1 LDIILGKRVTI
12 RAANDEELIK
22 QDLLPM
28 IVEGLIAGT
37 LGIFGAAAALEIGY
51 RRRLGNKLELSAGK
65 WRIEEYEVDHYR
77 IVGDLEFINL
87 TQRLDVMVPEIQAS
101 IKLLS
106 SGSLQGVTT
115 DYTIIPRH
123 PDADPREDNY
133 WESYI
138 IEPGKPAAIEVPI
151 DIYGRDLSQVS
162 AAWIE
167 LNFYTYGRGGRLP
180 RTKHIVVPLK
190 FPNVDSSKRW
200 RPVQDAD
207 LLPIRTHLLTPLDNP
222 VEIVKRYVVPH
233 AEPGDIVTIGES
245 PVAIMQGRFRHPSE
259 ITPGWLAQRLCYS
272 FHTTSSL
279 ATACGLQTLI
289 DQIGAWRVF
298 GAFIGSIPFKLMPRE
313 LTKSLHLDGMFYRLA
328 GYQANLID
336 DVTGTIPPYDKF
348 IVMGPDQPQQ
358 LCEAIKRETGLE
370 AAVVDVND
378 LRRVKILAAS
388 AGVDQTFLA
397 QALISN
403 PAGNGNEQ
411 TPVVLIRPTE
421 SPVAPIAKTMTPVK
435 TTA

>member
-1 LDIILGKRVTI
+1 
-12 RAANDEELIK
+12 
-22 QDLLPM
+22 M

-37 LGIFGAAAALEIGY
+37 LGILGTAAAALEIGY
-51 RRRLGNKLELSAGK
+51 RQRLGNKLELSAGK
-65 WRIEEYEVDHYR
+65 WRIEEYEIDHYR
-77 IVGDLEFINL
+77 IVGELEFINL
-87 TQRLDVMVPEIQAS
+87 TPRLDVMIPEVRAS
-101 IKLLS
+101 VQLLS
-106 SGSLQGVTT
+106 SGRLDGVTIES
-115 DYTIIPRH
+115 TIIPRH

-138 IEPGKPAAIEVPI
+138 VEPGKPGPIEVPI
-151 DIYGRDLSQVS
+151 AIYGRDLSQIS

-167 LNFYTYGRGGRLP
+167 LAFYTYGRGGRIP
-180 RTKHIVVPLK
+180 RTKHIIVPLK
-190 FPNVDSSKRW
+190 FPNVEDSKRW

-222 VEIVKRYVVPH
+222 VEIVKRYVLPH
-233 AEPGDIVTIGES
+233 AQPGDIVTIGES

-259 ITPGWLAQRLCYS
+259 INPGWLAKRLCYS

-279 ATACGLQTLI
+279 ATACGLQALI

-298 GAFIGSIPFKLMPRE
+298 FSFIVSIPFKLLPRE
-313 LTKSLHLDGMFYRLA
+313 LSKSLRVDGMFYRLG

-348 IVMGPDQPQQ
+348 IVMGPDHPQA
-358 LCEAIKRETGLE
+358 LCEEIKRETGLE
-370 AAVVDVND
+370 AAIVDVND

-388 AGVDQTFLA
+388 AGVDQGFLSE
-397 QALISN
+397 ALISN

-421 SPVAPIAKTMTPVK
+421 SAVAPIAKSMSPAK
-435 TTA
+435 TAV

>member
-1 LDIILGKRVTI
+1 
-12 RAANDEELIK
+12 
-22 QDLLPM
+22 M

-37 LGIFGAAAALEIGY
+37 LGIFGAAAAALEIGY
-51 RRRLGNKLELSAGK
+51 RQRLGNKLDLSAGK
-65 WRIEEYEVDHYR
+65 WRIEEYEMDHYR

-87 TQRLDVMVPEIQAS
+87 TDRLDVMIPELRATVQ
-101 IKLLS
+101 LLS
-106 SGSLQGVTT
+106 SGSLVGVTT
-115 DYTIIPRH
+115 ESAIVPRYTN
-123 PDADPREDNY
+123 ADPREDNY

-138 IEPGKPAAIEVPI
+138 VEPGKPAAIEVAI
-151 DIYGRDLSQVS
+151 DIWGRDLSQIS
-162 AAWIE
+162 TAWIQME
-167 LNFYTYGRGGRLP
+167 FYTYGRGGRLP

-190 FPNVDSSKRW
+190 FPNVEDSKRW

-222 VEIVKRYVVPH
+222 VEIVKRYVSPH
-233 AEPGDIVTIGES
+233 AQPGDIVTIGES

-298 GAFIGSIPFKLMPRE
+298 GAFIGSIPFKLMPRS
-313 LTKSLHLDGMFYRLA
+313 LAKSLNVDGMFYRLA

-348 IVMGPDQPQQ
+348 IVMGPDRPLE

-388 AGVDQTFLA
+388 SGVDQTFLA
-397 QALISN
+397 EALISN

-421 SPVAPIAKTMTPVK
+421 SAVTPIAKSMAPAE

>member
-1 LDIILGKRVTI
+1 
-12 RAANDEELIK
+12 
-22 QDLLPM
+22 M

-37 LGIFGAAAALEIGY
+37 LGIFGAAAAVLEIGY
-51 RRRLGNKLELSAGK
+51 RQRLGNKLELSAGK
-65 WRIEEYEVDHYR
+65 WRIEEYEIDHYR
-77 IVGDLEFINL
+77 IVGELEFINL
-87 TQRLDVMVPEIQAS
+87 TPRLDVMIPEVRVSVQ
-101 IKLLS
+101 LLS
-106 SGSLQGVTT
+106 SGRLDGVTIAS
-115 DYTIIPRH
+115 TIIPRH

-138 IEPGKPAAIEVPI
+138 VEPGKPGPIEVPI
-151 DIYGRDLSQVS
+151 EIDGRDLSPIS
-162 AAWIE
+162 AAWIQID
-167 LNFYTYGRGGRLP
+167 FYTYGRGGRMP

-190 FPNVDSSKRW
+190 FPNVEDSKRW

-222 VEIVKRYVVPH
+222 VEIVKRYVLPH
-233 AEPGDIVTIGES
+233 AQPGDIVTIGES

-259 ITPGWLAQRLCYS
+259 VTPGWLAKRLCYS

-298 GAFIGSIPFKLMPRE
+298 GAFIGSIPFKLLPRE
-313 LTKSLHLDGMFYRLA
+313 LAKSLHVDGMFYRLG

-348 IVMGPDQPQQ
+348 IVMGPNDPQA
-358 LCEAIKRETGLE
+358 LCAEIKRETGLE
-370 AAVVDVND
+370 AAIVDVND

-388 AGVDQTFLA
+388 AGVDQGFLSE
-397 QALISN
+397 ALISN

-421 SPVAPIAKTMTPVK
+421 SAVNPIATAMPPAK
-435 TTA
+435 TTV

>member
-1 LDIILGKRVTI
+1 
-12 RAANDEELIK
+12 
-22 QDLLPM
+22 M

-37 LGIFGAAAALEIGY
+37 LGILGTAAAALEIGY
-51 RRRLGNKLELSAGK
+51 RQRLGNKLELSAGK
-65 WRIEEYEVDHYR
+65 WRIDEYEVDHYR
-77 IVGDLEFINL
+77 IVGELELINL
-87 TQRLDVMVPEIQAS
+87 TPRLDVMIPEIHATVT
-101 IKLLS
+101 LLS

-115 DYTIIPRH
+115 ESTIVPRYEN
-123 PDADPREDNY
+123 ADPREDNY

-138 IEPGKPAAIEVPI
+138 VEPNKPATIEVPI
-151 DIYGRDLSQVS
+151 DIWGRDLSQIS
-162 AAWIE
+162 AAWVQMQ
-167 LNFYTYGRGGRLP
+167 FYTYGRGGRIA

-190 FPNVDSSKRW
+190 FPNVEDSKRW

-222 VEIVKRYVVPH
+222 VEIVKRYVLPH
-233 AEPGDIVTIGES
+233 AQPGDIVTIGES

-259 ITPGWLAQRLCYS
+259 ITPGWLAQRLCYMFS
-272 FHTTSSL
+272 TTSSL

-298 GAFIGSIPFKLMPRE
+298 FAFLGSIPFKVMPRE
-313 LTKSLHLDGMFYRLA
+313 LAKSLHVDGMFYRLA

-348 IVMGPDQPQQ
+348 IVMGPNQPLQ
-358 LCEAIKRETGLE
+358 LCEQIKQETGLE

-388 AGVDQTFLA
+388 AGVNQDFLA
-397 QALISN
+397 EALISN

-421 SPVAPIAKTMTPVK
+421 SPVTPIGQPRAAAQ
-435 TTA
+435 TAV

>member
-1 LDIILGKRVTI
+1 
-12 RAANDEELIK
+12 
-22 QDLLPM
+22 M

-37 LGIFGAAAALEIGY
+37 LGIFGAAAAALEIGY
-51 RRRLGNKLELSAGK
+51 RQRLGNKLELSAGK

-87 TQRLDVMVPEIQAS
+87 TPRLDVMVPEITTSVQ
-101 IKLLS
+101 LLS

-115 DYTIIPRH
+115 ESTIIPRYKN
-123 PDADPREDNY
+123 ADPREDNY
-133 WESYI
+133 WESAI
-138 IEPGKPAAIEVPI
+138 VEPGKPIAIEVPI
-151 DIYGRDLSQVS
+151 DIWGRDLSQIS
-162 AAWIE
+162 AAWIQ
-167 LNFYTYGRGGRLP
+167 LAFNTYGRGGRIP

-190 FPNVDSSKRW
+190 FPNVEDSKRW

-222 VEIVKRYVVPH
+222 VEIVKRYVLPH
-233 AEPGDIVTIGES
+233 AQPGDVVTIGES

-259 ITPGWLAQRLCYS
+259 VQPGWLAKRLCYS

-313 LTKSLHLDGMFYRLA
+313 LAKSLQVDGMFYRLG

-348 IVMGPDQPQQ
+348 IVMGPNDPLS
-358 LCEAIKRETGLE
+358 LCEEIKRETGLE
-370 AAVVDVND
+370 AAIVDVND

-388 AGVDQTFLA
+388 AGVDQAFLSE
-397 QALISN
+397 ALISN

-421 SPVAPIAKTMTPVK
+421 SAVAPIAKSMAPAQTS
-435 TTA
+435 A